1 MMFSYIFNKKD
12 VEKPYLFYEDKLKR
26 SSSNN
31 NYCISIVY
39 VNYFYPYN
47 VLGVI

>member
-12 VEKPYLFYEDKLKR
+12 VEKPYLFYEDKR

-31 NYCISIVY
+31 NDCISIVY
-39 VNYFYPYN
+39 VNYFYPDN